1 MEGVNLMKRTLPLFL
16 AFFFGVIGIIVQMV
30 PALKGLMDTMLDWM
44 AIIAAFALAVGISS
58 LTRHHM
64 TKIRRKHKD
73 IFFSYVT
80 FVAMFF
86 MTIIGLV
93 GYFRPEGALQGL
105 FENMYNYVRVPLD
118 ASMFA
123 LLAFYITSAAYRAF
137 RARTWLA
144 TVLLLAGVI
153 VMIGRVA
160 FGPFI
165 IFNDITA
172 WIMKVPTT
180 AAMRAVNVGIG
191 LGIVATSIKI
201 VLGIERSYLGGGE

>member
-1 MEGVNLMKRTLPLFL
+1 MKRTLPLAL
-16 AFFFGVIGIIVQMV
+16 AFIFGIIGVCVQMV
-30 PALKGLMDTMLDWM
+30 PALKGLLDSMLDWM
-44 AIIAAFALAVGISS
+44 AIIASFALAIGIAS

-64 TKIRRKHKD
+64 SKIRRKQKD
-73 IFFSYVT
+73 VFYSYVT

-86 MTIIGLV
+86 MMIIGLV
-93 GYFRPEGALQGL
+93 GYFRPESVFQQL

-118 ASMFA
+118 ATMFS

-144 TVLLLAGVI
+144 TILLVSGVV

-160 FGPFI
+160 FGPLLF
-165 IFNDITA
+165 FDDLTA
-172 WIMKVPTT
+172 WLMNVPTT
-180 AAMRAVNVGIG
+180 AAMRGVLIGVG